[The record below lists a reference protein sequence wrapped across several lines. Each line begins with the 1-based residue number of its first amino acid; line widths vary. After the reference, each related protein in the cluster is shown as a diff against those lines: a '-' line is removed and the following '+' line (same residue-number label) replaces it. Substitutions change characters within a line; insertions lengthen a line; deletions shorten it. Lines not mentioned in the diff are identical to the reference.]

1 MIDPKP
7 KWMWLS
13 ATAVGRFKQAA
24 LHRLGFGSLV
34 KMMCTFTLYWV
45 LSNLVGS
52 LATNYMQ
59 SHVDTNHITT
69 SKKPTPS
76 LSLVD
81 NVAPRGVSFRSPVGL
96 PAEWKQKKAI
106 EPAALRTRG
115 DWNLRRII
123 TKYGNSDDY
132 HQDEHLVSRLYALL
146 KPIPTLQGR
155 IDAFSIT
162 NNISSCVGMHIR
174 RTDMVEKNGTEWWKG
189 VGSDHNDTASTSN
202 RPSSHLSI
210 INDSDDTFLNLVKD
224 HLKENSKQRFFLAT
238 DNRTTQLK
246 FETADFPQGTIFSAG
261 VIAPPRP
268 ESSRDNI
275 VVYRHTSLDRAVMD
289 VHLLVRCREFHGS
302 RGSSFSTLVGRLK
315 QASSD
320 LHQEGALEERRQS

>member
-1 MIDPKP
+1 MIIDPECIICSKLP
-7 KWMWLS
+7 PRYVVYMKWGSGLS
-13 ATAVGRFKQAA
+13 NRLRIV
-24 LHRLGFGSLV
+24 LGFWHVASIVHAKLLIIWGRDSTCPGSFLDV
-34 KMMCTFTLYWV
+34 YQPILHTTFVTNA
-45 LSNLVGS
+45 SAAESIIGQAHARGS
-52 LATNYMQ
+52 SIL
-59 SHVDTNHITT
+59 
-69 SKKPTPS
+69 
-76 LSLVD
+76 
-81 NVAPRGVSFRSPVGL
+81 
-96 PAEWKQKKAI
+96 
-106 EPAALRTRG
+106 ALRTRG

-123 TKYGNSDDY
+123 TKYGNADDY

-155 IDAFSIT
+155 IDAFSLA

-202 RPSSHLSI
+202 MPSSHLSI

-224 HLKENSKQRFFLAT
+224 HLKANSKQRFFLAT
-238 DNRTTQLK
+238 DNRATQLK

-289 VHLLVRCREFHGS
+289 VHLLARCREFHGS

-315 QASSD
+315 QASSE
-320 LHQEGALEERRQS
+320 LHQDGALEERRQS